1 MCHEPVQCCQIGWPQ
16 STTIMWQPDGGR
28 MGGAV
33 REDGEILSR
42 ICPVGRHALVTSK
55 EMFVVYNY
63 STFHPAW
70 RIQVA
75 QFRGRW
81 QVVSCTKAG
90 KSTVL
95 TAGFRLFLRC
105 TQEPLEKIQPAL
117 LRHSLA
123 IRRTVNVVLLRP
135 GDSNTWPTGRKRPD
149 SQFFVTLKLILI
161 TQCSLAH
168 GRLFY
173 LQNEKY
179 FDHKMSKM
187 FTIRRW

>member
-1 MCHEPVQCCQIGWPQ
+1 VHRQQCHERVQRCQIGWPQ

-42 ICPVGRHALVTSK
+42 ICPAVRHALVTSK

-81 QVVSCTKAG
+81 QQWCHVWHVRRLGNLLYSLSVS
-90 KSTVL
+90 
-95 TAGFRLFLRC
+95 LFSSVHPGTLKTDPARASS
-105 TQEPLEKIQPAL
+105 AL
-117 LRHSLA
+117 LRNSTYRS
-123 IRRTVNVVLLRP
+123 RRFTETRGVEHVAYGPQEAR
-135 GDSNTWPTGRKRPD
+135 
-149 SQFFVTLKLILI
+149 QLIVCDFQ
-161 TQCSLAH
+161 TD
-168 GRLFY
+168 FNY
-173 LQNEKY
+173 T
-179 FDHKMSKM
+179 M
-187 FTIRRW
+187 